1 MFFFIINKPGMI
13 KYRNTELWVPAVFGM
28 KIPDPGSSELMVPIL
43 GVECDWKT
51 GQPVPLAGVTEDAD
65 GKGKFFNFN

>member
-1 MFFFIINKPGMI
+1 MI